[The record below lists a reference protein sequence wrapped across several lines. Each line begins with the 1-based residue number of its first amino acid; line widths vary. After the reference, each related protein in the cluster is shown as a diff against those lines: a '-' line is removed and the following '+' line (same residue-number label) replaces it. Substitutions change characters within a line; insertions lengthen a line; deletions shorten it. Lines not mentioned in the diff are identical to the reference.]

1 MYRQHFGL
9 KYVPFSKNSPFL
21 WMNDSL
27 TFFKERFISLLHSP
41 GIGVLTG
48 EPGVGKTA
56 LLRSITQE
64 LNPHQ
69 YQVFYLSETQF
80 TSFDIY
86 RQLALS
92 LGLIPHH
99 RYAQL
104 WRDIKNHIIERVERK
119 NNQLIW
125 IIDEAHNLPF
135 DFFSSFPSFLNFAFD
150 SKDMMTVWFV
160 GHSQL
165 NTIIDRHVNAALSS
179 RIQVRYPLNPIIE
192 REQFTQLIHHAFKEA
207 GCQTMLLSDSGI
219 EILRV
224 ASQGKP
230 RHANRILACT
240 MELAAK
246 KGLQHLPDDF
256 IQQAIKELKG

>member
-1 MYRQHFGL
+1 MYHHHFNL
-9 KYVPFSKNSPFL
+9 KHIPLAKDASSL
-21 WMNDSL
+21 WMNESL
-27 TFFKERFISLLHSP
+27 TAFKERFIHLLHAP
-41 GIGVLTG
+41 GVGLITG

-56 LLRSITQE
+56 LLRTITQE

-86 RQLALS
+86 RQLATS
-92 LGLIPHH
+92 LGLVPHH
-99 RYAQL
+99 RYSQL
-104 WRDIKNHIIERVERK
+104 WRDIKNHILERVERK
-119 NNQLIW
+119 NNQLVW
-125 IIDEAHNLPF
+125 IIDEAQNLPF

-165 NTIIDRHVNAALSS
+165 VSTIDRNIHSALAS
-179 RIQVRYPLNPIIE
+179 RIHVRYHINPIVD
-192 REQFTQLIHHAFKEA
+192 RELFSQLIEYAFKEA
-207 GCQTMLLSDSGI
+207 GGQATLLSDTGI
-219 EILRV
+219 EMLRV

-230 RHANRILACT
+230 RNAHRILART

-246 KGLQHLPDDF
+246 KGLNHLPDDF
-256 IQQAIKELKG
+256 IQQAIKDLKG